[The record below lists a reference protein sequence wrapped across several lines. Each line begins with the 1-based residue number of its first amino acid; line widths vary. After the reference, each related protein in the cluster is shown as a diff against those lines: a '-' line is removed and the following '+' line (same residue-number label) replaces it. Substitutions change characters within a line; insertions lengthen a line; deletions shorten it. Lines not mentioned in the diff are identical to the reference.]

1 MAEIPEVPTTIEAGF
16 PQYSGTNWWVLAA
29 PRGTPTRI
37 INRLANDF
45 LVTLKDPEVVK
56 RIAETGHVNVG
67 LGPADTAKFLRS
79 EAVRY
84 KKIVEDG
91 KITAQ

>member
-1 MAEIPEVPTTIEAGF
+1 MYKSLP
-16 PQYSGTNWWVLAA
+16 YDVL
-29 PRGTPTRI
+29 
-37 INRLANDF
+37 NDF
-45 LVTLKDPEVVK
+45 DPIATLWEASLILVTLKDPEVVK